1 MKYQNIRVGH
11 FISRPNRFIA
21 KIEIEGAE
29 EIVHVKNTGRC
40 AAEVYVQDSL
50 QEAEDWL
57 SDNELLQGE
66 MQMAVSS
73 KSTNI
78 GKKRKT
84 RWDLIA
90 VRKGDRL
97 INMDSQIPNKIVKE
111 WLEQEKWNHNL
122 HNQSDRIHGITKIQP
137 EYTYGKSRI
146 DLYVEAQ
153 NRKILIEVKG
163 VTLEENGVVRF
174 PDAPSERAVKHVHEL
189 KEALKEEIEKSKYE
203 VIGCRYN
210 NEYFNLN
217 KKIEEDAKIEL
228 IDISDKEGAKIYRMT
243 LVYIMGK
250 AFESLYPKEKLTVEY
265 QLGDAMFCK
274 CDKVEITAKF
284 IKDLKE
290 KMQEIIE
297 KDLKIEQRKM
307 TREEAK
313 EFYEKTNTSK
323 GRLQFDFE
331 ENKIIDMY
339 FCENYYNYSYE
350 IIADTTGKAKVF
362 DVVKYQDGFL
372 IRYPSSKTPTEMS
385 EFKDTKKLSWAL
397 EEFEKIHSVLDVLT
411 VYKLNKAVEE
421 GRIKDIIM
429 LAEALHEKKIANIAD
444 DIKKRKNTK
453 MVLIAGPSSSGKTT
467 FAQRLGIQLR
477 LNGIKPV
484 TLSVDNYFV
493 ERQDTP
499 RNENG
504 EYNFECIEAI
514 DLKLFN
520 EHLVKLLNGE
530 EIEVPEFDFSVGTKR
545 YNGKKMRLAEDE
557 ILVIEGIHCLNDKLT
572 SQIEKDKKYKIYISA
587 LTVLNMD
594 RYNRISTTD
603 TRLIRRIVRDYQF
616 RSYSAI
622 HTLNTWHQVTD
633 GEEKNIFPFQEDADR
648 IFNTSLIYELG
659 ALKPIAMPLLKDI
672 KRDNVEYAEAQRL
685 INILKYFR
693 EIPAEYV
700 PDNSLLKEF
709 IGGGTFGLH

>member
-1 MKYQNIRVGH
+1 MKNNYM
-11 FISRPNRFIA
+11 
-21 KIEIEGAE
+21 EI
-29 EIVHVKNTGRC
+29 
-40 AAEVYVQDSL
+40 
-50 QEAEDWL
+50 
-57 SDNELLQGE
+57 
-66 MQMAVSS
+66 
-73 KSTNI
+73 
-78 GKKRKT
+78 
-84 RWDLIA
+84 
-90 VRKGDRL
+90 
-97 INMDSQIPNKIVKE
+97 
-111 WLEQEKWNHNL
+111 
-122 HNQSDRIHGITKIQP
+122 
-137 EYTYGKSRI
+137 
-146 DLYVEAQ
+146 
-153 NRKILIEVKG
+153 
-163 VTLEENGVVRF
+163 
-174 PDAPSERAVKHVHEL
+174 
-189 KEALKEEIEKSKYE
+189 
-203 VIGCRYN
+203 
-210 NEYFNLN
+210 
-217 KKIEEDAKIEL
+217 
-228 IDISDKEGAKIYRMT
+228 
-243 LVYIMGK
+243 
-250 AFESLYPKEKLTVEY
+250 
-265 QLGDAMFCK
+265 
-274 CDKVEITAKF
+274 
-284 IKDLKE
+284 
-290 KMQEIIE
+290 
-297 KDLKIEQRKM
+297 

-350 IIADTTGKAKVF
+350 IIADTTGKVKVF

-530 EIEVPEFDFSVGTKR
+530 EIEVPE
-545 YNGKKMRLAEDE
+545 
-557 ILVIEGIHCLNDKLT
+557 LNDGTVMLYSVARDAGSRTKIAVYT
-572 SQIEKDKKYKIYISA
+572 EYNNVDPIGAVIGEKG
-587 LTVLNMD
+587 
-594 RYNRISTTD
+594 
-603 TRLIRRIVRDYQF
+603 RRIAAVLKE
-616 RSYSAI
+616 
-622 HTLNTWHQVTD
+622 LN
-633 GEEKNIFPFQEDADR
+633 GEKIDVILYDKDPVKFITN
-648 IFNTSLIYELG
+648 
-659 ALKPIAMPLLKDI
+659 ALSPAKDI
-672 KRDNVEYAEAQRL
+672 KVTIKDENKKEALAVVGDNNLSLAIGKRGQNVKLASRLTHYKIEVKSQSAVNEENAEEVEASE
-685 INILKYFR
+685 K
-693 EIPAEYV
+693 
-700 PDNSLLKEF
+700 
-709 IGGGTFGLH
+709 